1 MNYIPADYQRG
12 VLMDKIQ
19 IRNSKEPDFVVISQI
34 ASKCSPMVTERNS
47 IYHIFTKFFQN
58 TVFVAEKLENG
69 NKKAVGFLIGF
80 ISQSNSDESYIHL
93 LCVDPKFRGRKIA
106 SNLIKKFCD
115 TVSQNGCT
123 KVFLITKPINQ
134 RAIIF
139 YQKSGFR
146 MCNGGKIINIRGMDV
161 FKDYDG
167 FGEHMVVFQKD
178 LL

>member
-1 MNYIPADYQRG
+1 VDYLPG

-19 IRNSKEPDFVVISQI
+19 IRNSEEEDFLVISQI
-34 ASKCSPMVTERNS
+34 ASKCSPMVTERDS

-58 TVFVAEKLENG
+58 TVFLAEKLENG
-69 NKKAVGFLIGF
+69 NNIAIGFLIGF

-115 TVSQNGCT
+115 AVSQNGCK
-123 KVFLITKPINQ
+123 KVYLITKPINQ
-134 RAIIF
+134 RAINF

-146 MCNGGKIINIRGMDV
+146 ICTDSKIINIRGMDV

-178 LL
+178 LIVN